1 MLTVAQKDKLYW
13 ILFSGF
19 SHEHMRADRDEYV
32 TVLTD
37 GKPTLKNNAPLI
49 PGWPEFDPDEEP
61 LTIIDEVKLGI
72 AYSCQLSQL
81 QMIKYIHI
89 NR

>member
-1 MLTVAQKDKLYW
+1 
-13 ILFSGF
+13 
-19 SHEHMRADRDEYV
+19 MRPDRDEYV

-37 GKPTLKNNAPLI
+37 GKPTLKYNAPLI

-61 LTIIDEVKLGI
+61 LTIIDEVELGI